1 MSLSVGLPDG
11 GNARV
16 SFTPQSDGTSVYYT
30 EDKDIQ
36 WGLEHHYKYGK
47 LFRVEEEPERGED
60 ALTAVGPQ
68 SGNALTAVGPQS
80 GPQSEEEKL
89 REVTVSDMDDAKDY
103 LSEHFGIVRTKLKR
117 EEQIR
122 EAAGAHG
129 IVFKYR

>member
-1 MSLSVGLPDG
+1 MRKYKAYTTVSLSVGLPDG

-47 LFRVEEEPERGED
+47 LFRVEEEPERGEY
-60 ALTAVGPQ
+60 APTAF
-68 SGNALTAVGPQS
+68 GPQS

>member
-1 MSLSVGLPDG
+1 MPDG

-47 LFRVEEEPERGED
+47 LFRVEEEPERGEY
-60 ALTAVGPQ
+60 ALTAV
-68 SGNALTAVGPQS
+68 

>member
-1 MSLSVGLPDG
+1 M
-11 GNARV
+11 

-36 WGLEHHYKYGK
+36 WGLEHHYKFGK
-47 LFRVEEEPERGED
+47 LFRVVEERKSSDD
-60 ALTAVGPQ
+60 ALT
-68 SGNALTAVGPQS
+68 SS
-80 GPQSEEEKL
+80 GPQSEEESSLRPDHDEEGEKL
-89 REVTVSDMDDAKDY
+89 REVEVSDMDDAKDY